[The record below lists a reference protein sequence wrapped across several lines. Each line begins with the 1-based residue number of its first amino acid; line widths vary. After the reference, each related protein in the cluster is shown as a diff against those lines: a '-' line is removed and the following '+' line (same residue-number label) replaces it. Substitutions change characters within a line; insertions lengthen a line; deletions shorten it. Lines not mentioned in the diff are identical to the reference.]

1 MPKEL
6 KSLHTPT
13 NYLCVTSVL
22 DIRSKLDAC
31 FIWLHSLSSFICS
44 ELFIECLLCAKN
56 CSGHCI
62 LSFFLLT
69 SPNMSF
75 PAFLAIHTSDSHR
88 MSGFL
93 LHGNNS
99 FPSVYSPSKILPWT
113 NFFLTADQL
122 KQVSQSSDNENLSY
136 FPIMLFEISN

>member
-69 SPNMSF
+69 SPDMSF

-99 FPSVYSPSKILPWT
+99 FPSVYSPSVNPDLAKKRQYHVI
-113 NFFLTADQL
+113 NA
-122 KQVSQSSDNENLSY
+122 
-136 FPIMLFEISN
+136 MLNYGYITKEEAISIK